1 MGCDIHSYAEVR
13 NKETGKWEQAFDF
26 TTLSDFDKDWHKR
39 EKGDHPFDWR
49 GYGMYGF
56 LAGVRNYSHI
66 DPIVE
71 PRGIPPD
78 VSDTVKSEYVY
89 WYDDLHT
96 PSHIYL
102 RELVEF
108 DYTQEF
114 WNRRVTKQ
122 TGANSWNGAALAEE
136 GEGEVLSIEDFLSE
150 MFFQHI
156 EDLKTLGDL
165 DDVRVVFWFDN

>member
-13 NKETGKWEQAFDF
+13 NKETGKWEQAFNF
-26 TTLSDFDKDWHKR
+26 TTLSEFDKEHLNR
-39 EKGDHPFDWR
+39 EKGDSPFDWR

-56 LAGVRNYSHI
+56 LADVRNYSYI

-71 PRGIPPD
+71 PRGIPDD
-78 VSDTVKSEYVY
+78 VSETIMSEYDY
-89 WYDDLHT
+89 WYHDAHT

-108 DYTQEF
+108 DYTQKF
-114 WNRRVTKQ
+114 WNRRIRKQ
-122 TGANSWNGAALAEE
+122 TGPNSWTGRGLADE
-136 GEGEVLSIEDFLSE
+136 GEGEVLPINEFLSE

>member
-13 NKETGKWEQAFDF
+13 NKETGKWEQVFDF
-26 TTLSDFDKDWHKR
+26 TTLDDFDKEYLKC

-56 LAGVRNYSHI
+56 LAGVRNYSYI

-78 VSDTVKSEYVY
+78 VSDTVRQECLY

-102 RELVEF
+102 RELAEF
-108 DYTQEF
+108 DYAQEF
-114 WNRRVTKQ
+114 WNRRVTK
-122 TGANSWNGAALAEE
+122 GSNGATLDEE
-136 GEGEVLSIEDFLSE
+136 GEGEVLSIDDFLPE

>member
-13 NKETGKWEQAFDF
+13 NKETGKWEQAFNF
-26 TTLSDFDKDWHKR
+26 VTLNDFDKNYLNR
-39 EKGDHPFDWR
+39 EKGDYPFDWR
-49 GYGMYGF
+49 AYGMYGF
-56 LAGVRNYSHI
+56 LAGVRNYSCI

-71 PRGIPPD
+71 PRGIPED
-78 VSDTVKSEYVY
+78 VSDTVKSEYDY
-89 WYDDLHT
+89 WGWDAHT

-108 DYTQEF
+108 DYTQKF
-114 WNRRVTKQ
+114 WNRRITKQ
-122 TGANSWNGAALAEE
+122 TGPNSWTGAALAEE
-136 GEGEVLSIEDFLSE
+136 GEGEVLPINDFLSE

>member
-13 NKETGKWEQAFDF
+13 NKKTGKWEQAFNF
-26 TTLSDFDKDWHKR
+26 TTLTDFDKEWCKC

-49 GYGMYGF
+49 AYGMFGF
-56 LAGVRNYSHI
+56 LAGVRNYAYI

-71 PRGIPPD
+71 PRGIPDD
-78 VSDTVKSEYVY
+78 VSDTIKSEYDE
-89 WYDDLHT
+89 WYDDAHT

-102 RELVEF
+102 KELVEF
-108 DYTQEF
+108 DYTQKF
-114 WNRRVTKQ
+114 WNRRITRQ
-122 TGANSWNGAALAEE
+122 TGPNSWTGAAIAEY
-136 GEGEVLSIEDFLSE
+136 GEGEVLPINEFLPD

-165 DDVRVVFWFDN
+165 EDVRVVFWFDN

>member
-13 NKETGKWEQAFDF
+13 NKETGKWEQAFNF
-26 TTLSDFDKDWHKR
+26 TTLSDFDKKYLNR
-39 EKGDHPFDWR
+39 EKGDSPFDWR

-56 LAGVRNYSHI
+56 LADVRNYSHI

-71 PRGIPPD
+71 PRGIPDD
-78 VSDTVKSEYVY
+78 VSETIMSEYDY
-89 WYDDLHT
+89 WYHDAHT

-108 DYTQEF
+108 DYTQKF
-114 WNRRVTKQ
+114 WNRRIRKQ
-122 TGANSWNGAALAEE
+122 TGPNSWTGRGLADE
-136 GEGEVLSIEDFLSE
+136 GEGEVLPIDEFLSE